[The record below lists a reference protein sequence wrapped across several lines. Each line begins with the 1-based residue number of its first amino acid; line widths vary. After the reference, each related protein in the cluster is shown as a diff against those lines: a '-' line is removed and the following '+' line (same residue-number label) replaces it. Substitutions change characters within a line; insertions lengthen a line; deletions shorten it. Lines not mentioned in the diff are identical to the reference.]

1 MQNIL
6 IEKKHSRVWTVHTVA
21 EEKFLRKKVE
31 EFEYPLYEKKDMNAL
46 VKHMRKL
53 MVASRGIGLS
63 ANQIGLS
70 VRMFIA
76 QLPADDGKGY
86 KGKFY
91 TVVNPRVASASSKK
105 IADEEGCLSIP
116 HTYGTVDRAESI
128 VLEGL
133 DKQGRSVR
141 IKAEGLLARLKANGI
156 DYLFAK

>member
-1 MQNIL
+1 
-6 IEKKHSRVWTVHTVA
+6 
-21 EEKFLRKKVE
+21 
-31 EFEYPLYEKKDMNAL
+31 
-46 VKHMRKL
+46 
-53 MVASRGIGLS
+53 
-63 ANQIGLS
+63 
-70 VRMFIA
+70 MFIA

-91 TVVNPRVASASSKK
+91 RVVNPGVASESSKK

-141 IKAEGLLARLKANGI
+141 IKAEGLLARIFQHETDHLNGI
-156 DYLFAK
+156 LFTDKAKNVFTIKPE